1 MSSRLTIVYEDIN
14 LLKPYK
20 HNAKIH
26 TPEQIQ
32 QIKKSI
38 KEFNFNDPIAVD
50 EDNTVIEGHGR
61 LLAAKE
67 LGMKEVPVIFL
78 YGLTDQQK
86 KAYILAHNQ
95 LTMNTG
101 FDMDVLADE
110 INRITA
116 FNMEDFGFDLSSL
129 GEEEK
134 NPDDV
139 TEDEP
144 PEPPAKPKSRLG
156 EIYKLGEHRLMC
168 GDSTKAEDV
177 EKLMDGMKA
186 DLVVTDPPYNVA
198 IGDKNKALNEI
209 GRGGRMTEN
218 IAGDKGMTDE
228 ECGQTLWKPAFLN
241 LRNNANDK
249 CSIYCFMP
257 QGGTHMMM
265 MMMAMHAGWQVKHEL
280 VWVKSSAVFS
290 MGRLDYDYKHEPIL
304 YGWGK
309 GHNFYGKEYN
319 TSVFEDQERDFSKM
333 KKEELVKLLGEI
345 FSDDRPVSVFRENK
359 PQKSELHPTMKP
371 VKLIA
376 RLINNSSRAGDIVV
390 DAFGGSGTTLIA
402 CEQMNRKCY
411 MMEYD
416 PKYVDVII
424 ERWEKL
430 TGKKAQK
437 IEG

>member
-1 MSSRLTIVYEDIN
+1 MNSRLTIVYEDIN

-50 EDNTVIEGHGR
+50 EDNTIIEGHGR

-116 FNMEDFGFDLSSL
+116 FDMGDFGFDMSTL

-134 NPDDV
+134 NPEDV
-139 TEDEP
+139 KEDEP
-144 PEPPAKPKSRLG
+144 PEPPTKPKSKRG

-168 GDSTKAEDV
+168 GDSTSAEDV
-177 EKLMDGMKA
+177 QKLMDGAKA
-186 DLVVTDPPYNVA
+186 DLVVTDPPYGVSYNN
-198 IGDKNKALNEI
+198 KNEFLNKI
-209 GRGGRMTEN
+209 
-218 IAGDKGMTDE
+218 DKGNRIQKAIENDSRTPEDMYE
-228 ECGQTLWKPAFLN
+228 FWKKCFEILIDN
-241 LRNNANDK
+241 TKDK
-249 CSIYCFMP
+249 MAYYIFGP
-257 QGGTHMMM
+257 QGGDLLLLLRAIVDSGFML
-265 MMMAMHAGWQVKHEL
+265 KHTL
-280 VWVKSSAVFS
+280 IWVKNNHVL
-290 MGRLDYDYKHEPIL
+290 GRCDYNYKHEPIC
-304 YGWGK
+304 YGWKPNGT
-309 GHNFYGKEYN
+309 HSFYADFD
-319 TSVFEDQERDFSKM
+319 TSVFEDKIDVDKM
-333 KKEELVKLLGEI
+333 KKDELLSLVKQLL
-345 FSDDRPVSVFRENK
+345 SDKVPVDVIHENK
-359 PQKSELHPTMKP
+359 PTVSGLHPTMKP

-376 RLINNSSRAGDIVV
+376 RLISNSSRAGDIVV
-390 DAFGGSGTTLIA
+390 DTFGGSGTTLIA
-402 CEQMNRKCY
+402 CEQLARKCY

>member
-1 MSSRLTIVYEDIN
+1 MRTSSKLAVIYEDIN

-26 TPEQIQ
+26 TEEQVG

-38 KEFNFNDPIAVD
+38 KEFGFNDPIAVD
-50 EDNTVIEGHGR
+50 EENVIIEGHGR

-67 LGMKEVPVIFL
+67 LGLKEVPVIFL

-116 FNMEDFGFDLSSL
+116 FDMEDFGFDMSAL

-134 NPDDV
+134 NPEDV
-139 TEDEP
+139 KEDEP
-144 PEPPAKPKSRLG
+144 PEPPAKPKSKLG

-177 EKLMDGMKA
+177 EKLMDGAKA
-186 DLVVTDPPYNVA
+186 DLVVTDPPYGVSYN
-198 IGDKNKALNEI
+198 DKNEFLNKI
-209 GRGGRMTEN
+209 
-218 IAGDKGMTDE
+218 DKGNSIQKAIENDHRTPEQMYE
-228 ECGQTLWKPAFLN
+228 FWKKCFEILIEN
-241 LRNNANDK
+241 TKDK
-249 CSIYCFMP
+249 MAYYIFGP
-257 QGGTHMMM
+257 QGGDLLLLLLRAIVDSGFML
-265 MMMAMHAGWQVKHEL
+265 KHTL
-280 VWVKSSAVFS
+280 IWVKNNHVL
-290 MGRLDYDYKHEPIL
+290 GRCDYNYKHEPIC
-304 YGWGK
+304 YGWKPNGT
-309 GHNFYGKEYN
+309 HSFYADFD
-319 TSVFEDQERDFSKM
+319 TSVFEDKIDVDKM
-333 KKEELVKLLGEI
+333 KKEELLSLVKQML
-345 FSDDRPVSVFRENK
+345 SDKVPVDVIHENK
-359 PQKSELHPTMKP
+359 PLVSGLHPTMKP

-376 RLINNSSRAGDIVV
+376 RLISNSSRAGDIVV

>member
-1 MSSRLTIVYEDIN
+1 MRASSKLAVIYEDIN

-26 TPEQIQ
+26 TEEQVG

-38 KEFNFNDPIAVD
+38 KEFGFNDPIAVD
-50 EDNTVIEGHGR
+50 EDNTIIEGHGR

-110 INRITA
+110 ISRITA
-116 FNMEDFGFDLSSL
+116 FNMEDFGFDMSAL

-134 NPDDV
+134 NPEDV

-144 PEPPAKPKSRLG
+144 PEPPAKPKSKPG

-177 EKLMDGMKA
+177 QRLMDGMKA
-186 DLVVTDPPYNVA
+186 DLVVTDPPYGVSYN
-198 IGDKNKALNEI
+198 DKNEFLNKI
-209 GRGGRMTEN
+209 
-218 IAGDKGMTDE
+218 DKGNHIQKAIENDHRTPEQMYE
-228 ECGQTLWKPAFLN
+228 FWKKCFEILIEN
-241 LRNNANDK
+241 TKDK
-249 CSIYCFMP
+249 MAYYIFGP
-257 QGGTHMMM
+257 QGGDLLLLLRAIVDSGFML
-265 MMMAMHAGWQVKHEL
+265 KHTL
-280 VWVKSSAVFS
+280 IWVKNNHVL
-290 MGRLDYDYKHEPIL
+290 GRCDYNYKHEPIC
-304 YGWGK
+304 YGWKPNGT
-309 GHNFYGKEYN
+309 HSFYADFD
-319 TSVFEDQERDFSKM
+319 TSVFEDKIDVDKM
-333 KKEELVKLLGEI
+333 KKEELLSLVKQML
-345 FSDDRPVSVFRENK
+345 SDKVPVDVIHENK
-359 PQKSELHPTMKP
+359 PLVSGLHPTMKP

-402 CEQMNRKCY
+402 CEQMGRKCF